1 MGEFDGSHLGSH
13 SEISAEFVRT
23 AVNLLEHCR
32 LVSLGDRKNARV
44 YLERDE
50 SDPDYTFTDKYR
62 IDTPFTMI
70 GDSFITA
77 EQKTSQAQA
86 YIAENATSIVI
97 AFRGSGV
104 KKKTGE
110 SDVGGTFDN
119 AIADLKVRLIKDRK
133 FPGKVHQ
140 GFSDEYMQLKDE
152 IHERFEQTAYSRRS
166 KTVYVTGFSLGGALA
181 ILCAYDL
188 AEEYGIDPHC
198 YLFAA
203 PAAGD
208 HDFTRRVEDKIGHIF
223 RFAHEKD
230 VVPQIPHGIFCSY
243 KATGGR
249 LLVFDDDGKQ
259 VHHTK
264 IELALKPKR
273 ILAAI
278 IVAKVARASII
289 AALLPTIIKVA
300 YRFRYHSPEYYK
312 KKLAN
317 FCLNYE
323 EKRANS
329 SMRQAADKQYQECQ
343 QVCIDI

>member
-1 MGEFDGSHLGSH
+1 MTAATWAATQRCLQSLSK
-13 SEISAEFVRT
+13 T

-32 LVSLGDRKNARV
+32 LVSLGDRKSARV

-50 SDPDYTFTDKYR
+50 ADPDYNFTDKYR
-62 IDTPFTMI
+62 IDTPFTMV
-70 GDSFITA
+70 GDSFIIA
-77 EQKTSQAQA
+77 EQRTSQAQA
-86 YIAENATSIVI
+86 YIVENATSIVI

-104 KKKTGE
+104 KKKNGE
-110 SDVGGTFDN
+110 SDVVGTFDN

-140 GFSDEYMQLKDE
+140 GFANEYMQLKDQ
-152 IHERFEQTAYSRRS
+152 IHERFEQTEYNRRS
-166 KTVYVTGFSLGGALA
+166 RPKAIYVTGFSLGGALA

-188 AEEYGIDPHC
+188 AEEYDINPQC

-208 HDFTRRVEDKIGHIF
+208 HDFTHKIEDRVERIF
-223 RFAHEKD
+223 RFAHVKD

-243 KATGGR
+243 KATGGK
-249 LLVFDDDGKQ
+249 LLVFDDDGRQ
-259 VHHTK
+259 VHHDK
-264 IELALKPKR
+264 IGLALKPKR
-273 ILAAI
+273 ILAAVVI
-278 IVAKVARASII
+278 AKITRTSVI

-300 YRFRYHSPEYYK
+300 YRFKYHSPEYYK
-312 KKLAN
+312 KKLTN
-317 FCLNYE
+317 LHLNYD
-323 EKRANS
+323 EKKAKS